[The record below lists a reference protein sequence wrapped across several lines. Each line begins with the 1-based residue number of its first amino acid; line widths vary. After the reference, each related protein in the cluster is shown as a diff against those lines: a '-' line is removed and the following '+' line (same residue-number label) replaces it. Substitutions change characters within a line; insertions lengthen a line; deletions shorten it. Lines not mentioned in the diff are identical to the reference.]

1 MATAAA
7 ASTGALPKLKVRPK
21 YVAFAFVG
29 VMMAYVMVHNE
40 SYLWNWKDPI
50 WEHYRQIKWYL
61 LPHGLTAACA
71 LLLGPLQFSD
81 RLRARFTKTHRVVG
95 RIYVAGALIGGP
107 MGAIMQAVEGPVRWT
122 ILSVVDAT
130 MLVGVTAIALNF
142 ILKGNVTQHRNWM
155 TRSYAVTLVFLEGRF
170 FSGLFGMDTNEPIS
184 LAIIW
189 ACLAMSLPIAD
200 VGIHLQDM
208 MRKRSVARAVV
219 AAA

>member
-1 MATAAA
+1 
-7 ASTGALPKLKVRPK
+7 
-21 YVAFAFVG
+21 
-29 VMMAYVMVHNE
+29 
-40 SYLWNWKDPI
+40 
-50 WEHYRQIKWYL
+50 
-61 LPHGLTAACA
+61 
-71 LLLGPLQFSD
+71 
-81 RLRARFTKTHRVVG
+81 
-95 RIYVAGALIGGP
+95 
-107 MGAIMQAVEGPVRWT
+107 VRWT